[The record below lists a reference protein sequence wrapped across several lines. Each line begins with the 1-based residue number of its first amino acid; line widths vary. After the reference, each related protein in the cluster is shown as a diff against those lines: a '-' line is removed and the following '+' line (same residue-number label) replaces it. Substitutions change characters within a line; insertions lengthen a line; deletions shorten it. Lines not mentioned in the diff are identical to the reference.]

1 MALNYDISNLSFLMV
16 DDNHYMRSIL
26 KTMLSGFG
34 CRNVYEAGDV
44 AMAFELFRTHAID
57 IILTDLQMDTLDGS
71 EFTHMVRTAKDSP
84 NPFVPIIML
93 TAYTERHRVEQ
104 ARDAG
109 ITEFLSKPI
118 CAKDLF
124 LRVVSCVEQARHFVR
139 EPGFVG
145 PDRRRTRNDGYK
157 GEDRR
162 GQASS

>member
-1 MALNYDISNLSFLMV
+1 MALNYDISNLSFLIV

-34 CRNVYEAGDV
+34 SRDVYEASDV
-44 AMAFELFRTHAID
+44 AEAFELFRTHAID
-57 IILTDLQMDTLDGS
+57 VIITDLQMDTLDGS
-71 EFTHMVRTAKDSP
+71 EFTQMVRTAKDSP

-93 TAYTERHRVEQ
+93 TAYTERHRVEK

-124 LRVVSCVEQARHFVR
+124 LRVISCVERSREFVR
-139 EPGFVG
+139 DTSFVG
-145 PDRRRTRNDGYK
+145 PDRRRTRQDGYK

-162 GQASS
+162 KV

>member
-1 MALNYDISNLSFLMV
+1 MTLTYDISNLSFLMV

-34 CRNVYEAGDV
+34 ARDVYEAGDV
-44 AMAFELFRTHAID
+44 AEAFEIFRTRSID
-57 IILTDLQMDTLDGS
+57 IILTDLHMDTLDGS

-124 LRVVSCVEQARHFVR
+124 LRVVSCIERSRHFVR
-139 EPGFVG
+139 ESSFVG
-145 PDRRRTRNDGYK
+145 PDRRRSSK
-157 GEDRR
+157 SAFEGEDRR
-162 GQASS
+162 H